1 MDDLILSDNKNNTKL
16 RDNGINVIDPD
27 LATNSSTNS
36 GTHTAS

>member
-27 LATNSSTNS
+27 LATNS